1 MRGQRSLCGR
11 LDIGWCVC
19 WCLCVDLCFL
29 GGALLLRLPG
39 SRLCVTSNDD
49 GGNPCQG
56 SAYGSVEDSNS
67 PPVGPLSGGR
77 EETKMPAPAARGE
90 PSGALA
96 AQVWRAS
103 VSPGVRT
110 RHSHCGVC
118 SPGSVGIVLL
128 VVTNQIAPHVAT
140 KSCHEVFEPLRCR
153 LQRPDPTMTHAITA
167 HTTLQEF
174 HHQSP

>member
-1 MRGQRSLCGR
+1 
-11 LDIGWCVC
+11 
-19 WCLCVDLCFL
+19 L
-29 GGALLLRLPG
+29 GGVFVGVCVLTSALAGLRLPLPFRLSE
-39 SRLCVTSNDD
+39 SRRFHTSIVRRVT
-49 GGNPCQG
+49 NPCQG